1 MVTLAF
7 SASSMRLMTFLL
19 LSGHAGSLR
28 RVTTSPGEF
37 SRRARSGW
45 PVQPTVPSGYCSVS
59 CLVAVCV
66 DDGFGESLRSLLR
79 QVVPDTALDD
89 PVLVLAGEF
98 AGVGAGVRVRRAV
111 GVSLQGDGRHGDGRK
126 DGELPLQVVV
136 SRFPFA
142 QAEPPPVIVDH
153 DRDVIRVIEGGRA
166 ARERSVVEIPLRRRQ
181 PPDELAEV
189 APVLVVAGPAA
200 V

>member
-79 QVVPDTALDD
+79 QVVPDAALDD

-98 AGVGAGVRVRRAV
+98 AGVGAGVRVRCAV
-111 GVSLQGDGRHGDGRK
+111 GVPLQGDGGDGDSRK
-126 DGELPLQVVV
+126 AGQLPLQVVV
-136 SRFPFA
+136 SRLSRG
-142 QAEPPPVIVDH
+142 QAEPPAVIVDH
-153 DRDVIRVIEGGRA
+153 DRDVVGIVEGGRA
-166 ARERSVVEIPLRRRQ
+166 ACECGVVKSPLR
-181 PPDELAEV
+181 
-189 APVLVVAGPAA
+189 
-200 V
+200 